1 MDGVAKPRVN
11 EGRSYCSARP
21 ACRAAPMR
29 RPYLRA
35 LGGVA
40 GVGRSTTREGA
51 LVGAGWSGLCEFGK
65 PPCLVVVL
73 PPALMCVG
81 GFGGESFWNGGW
93 GLAGSGTCASIII
106 SSQRHRSRI
115 LESLH
120 SRFLT
125 PSFLHNTS
133 SAPPSSSPHRQHSGV
148 HHLGLPGTDYLNP

>member
-93 GLAGSGTCASIII
+93 GLAAVAHAPQS
-106 SSQRHRSRI
+106 
-115 LESLH
+115 
-120 SRFLT
+120 
-125 PSFLHNTS
+125 S
-133 SAPPSSSPHRQHSGV
+133 SAASVIAQEFSSLFTVVSSLLPSYTTQAQPLPPPPH
-148 HHLGLPGTDYLNP
+148 TDNTQACIT